1 MRFSVWPN
9 TDVKFDELATT
20 VEVSERLGF
29 FAAYLPDHLMSHGPA
44 ELAQGDVLESTVTLA
59 ALAAKTASIRL
70 GILVAAA
77 TFRHPAVYAKSL
89 CAIDHISGGRA
100 IAGIGAGWEENEHES
115 FGISL
120 GSTTERVNRLE
131 EYVTVVAS
139 MLANDVTSFEGNYF
153 ELRDARCD
161 PRPVQSPLPI
171 LLGVRGRHRTMGIA
185 ARHAT
190 LWNAWSTP
198 EDLVEL
204 NQTLDDWCE
213 RVGRPPTDL
222 QRTVNTGLF
231 LSDNETWLRPF
242 RDLAPGGP
250 ALVGNS
256 EEVAEIVNRYRMTQC
271 DELILAFDTDG
282 TTRHLDM
289 LALFM
294 EEVVPV
300 IAQ

>member
-9 TDVKFDELATT
+9 TDVKFDDLATT

-29 FAAYLPDHLMSHGPA
+29 FAAYLPDHLMPHGDTEVA
-44 ELAQGDVLESTVTLA
+44 RGDVLESTVSLA

-89 CAIDHISGGRA
+89 CTIDQISGGRV
-100 IAGIGAGWEENEHES
+100 IAGIGAGWKDNEHHS

-120 GSTTERVNRLE
+120 GSTRERVDRFE
-131 EYVTVVAS
+131 EYVRVVAS
-139 MLANDVTSFEGNYF
+139 MLANEVTSFSGEYF
-153 ELRDARCD
+153 VLRDAPCD

-171 LLGVRGRHRTMGIA
+171 LLGVRGRHRMMGIA

-198 EDLVEL
+198 DDLAEL
-204 NQTLDDWCE
+204 NKTLDDWCE
-213 RVGRPPTDL
+213 RVGRPPVDL

-231 LSDNETWLRPF
+231 LSDDESWLRPF
-242 RDLAPGGP
+242 RVHAPGGP
-250 ALVGNS
+250 ALVGKP
-256 EEVAEIVNRYRMTQC
+256 EEIIEIVNRYRRTQC
-271 DELILAFDTDG
+271 DELILTFDTDG

-289 LALFM
+289 LAMFM
-294 EEVVPV
+294 EQVAPM